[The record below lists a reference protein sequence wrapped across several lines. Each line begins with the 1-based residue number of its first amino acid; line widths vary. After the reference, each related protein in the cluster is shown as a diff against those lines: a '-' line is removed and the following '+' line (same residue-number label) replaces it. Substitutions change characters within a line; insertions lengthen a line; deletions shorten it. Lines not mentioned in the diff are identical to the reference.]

1 MFPSERQKRLSYAVF
16 GIYFILLVW
25 LVLFKFST
33 SFSDLPNIRSINL
46 IPLYYD
52 QQTSTHGKE
61 VFFNIIVFIPL
72 GIYVQVFRHNWNIIT
87 KWTVAVLTSLL
98 LEVIQFIFAIGA
110 SDITDLIGNTLGGM
124 LGILSCMMLKKIAPK
139 KFISIINLLGMC
151 IEIIAIGLL
160 VLLLVVN

>member
-72 GIYVQVFRHNWNIIT
+72 GIYVQVFRHNWNIAV
-87 KWTVAVLTSLL
+87 KCTVSLLTSLL

-124 LGILSCMMLKKIAPK
+124 LGILSCMMLEKIAPK

-151 IEIIAIGLL
+151 IELVAIGLL
-160 VLLLVVN
+160 VLLLAVN